1 MKAASRNVVLLTFII
16 LTLSAPVSTQ
26 AQKATPPPA
35 PPTSQPPAPTKPP
48 PEPTQAPEPT
58 KEPVEKPP
66 PVEPTKALTETP
78 LPTSTPNPVPTV
90 EPTLEK
96 PTVAPTP
103 TADQAKP
110 TLVPTPL
117 GEETFGTPVPSML
130 PESGGE
136 ALDSAPVTTATVTPP
151 QVTVITGLVFDDLD
165 GDGVQD
171 PGERGIGGVPVTLD
185 GEVVGA
191 TGVDGRF
198 SLPLSDADRALLA
211 IVPPT
216 GWQWVGGPFDTG
228 EALDDVVIPLH
239 QLEPVEVS
247 ANTPPTT
254 MVVAGV
260 ALAALLVFNGVTSLF
275 QALAVRSLTRAFR
288 RQKSQELEWAMAGE
302 LIEHQERLRKHL
314 DGDPRGWQGPVRQLL
329 TDARVGSGED
339 APLMLGDVS
348 VSHPTFDVV
357 GDTARYT
364 FTTDPDRARGN
375 RLARWRNW
383 RDRVIS
389 LDTAISPFARVDAQ
403 VLWGHLAA
411 RKQEGFVLS
420 RRSMAWYLVLRRRG
434 GK

>member
-1 MKAASRNVVLLTFII
+1 MLALIT
-16 LTLSAPVSTQ
+16 LTLSAPVSVQ

-35 PPTSQPPAPTKPP
+35 PPASQPTKAP

-66 PVEPTKALTETP
+66 PVEPTKEPTETP
-78 LPTSTPNPVPTV
+78 LPTSTPNPVPTA

-103 TADQAKP
+103 TPGQAKP
-110 TLVPTPL
+110 TLAPTPL
-117 GEETFGTPVPSML
+117 GEEMTSGTPVPSML

-136 ALDSAPVTTATVTPP
+136 ALDSASVTTATLTPP
-151 QVTVITGLVFDDLD
+151 QVTVITGLVFDDRD

-198 SLPLSDADRALLA
+198 SLPQSDADRALLA

-239 QLEPVEVS
+239 QLEPVAVS

-254 MVVAGV
+254 VVVAGV
-260 ALAALLVFNGVTSLF
+260 ALAALLAFNGVTSLL

-302 LIEHQERLRKHL
+302 LIEHQESLREQL
-314 DGDPRGWQGPVRQLL
+314 DGDPRGWQRQVRQLL
-329 TDARVGSGED
+329 TDARVGGGED
-339 APLMLGDVS
+339 VPLMLGDVS
-348 VSHPTFDVV
+348 VSHPAFEVV

-411 RKQEGFVLS
+411 RKQDGFVLS
-420 RRSMAWYLVLRRRG
+420 RRNMAWYVVVRRRR
-434 GK
+434 